1 MRELTTEP
9 VVEASYKSAI
19 VARRGSTCAAW
30 LEDARVSACRERVDR
45 VAVAVG
51 CTQPTNAVARPSS
64 SEASTT
70 YGLSEAVIESQS
82 QNSKMSSGQKPQ
94 NLYLYLY
101 DTTSNIV

>member
-1 MRELTTEP
+1 MRM
-9 VVEASYKSAI
+9 
-19 VARRGSTCAAW
+19 
-30 LEDARVSACRERVDR
+30 
-45 VAVAVG
+45 
-51 CTQPTNAVARPSS
+51 ARPSS

-101 DTTSNIV
+101 DDTKSNIV